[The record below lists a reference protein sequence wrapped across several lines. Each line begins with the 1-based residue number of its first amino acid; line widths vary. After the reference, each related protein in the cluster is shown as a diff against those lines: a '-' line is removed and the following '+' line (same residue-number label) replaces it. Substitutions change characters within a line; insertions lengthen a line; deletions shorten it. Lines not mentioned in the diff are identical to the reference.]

1 MKEKITTVNIDI
13 IIGRTIDY
21 QCTAAKVAK
30 LSSWPL
36 LMFG

>member
-1 MKEKITTVNIDI
+1 MKENNFLNIDI
-13 IIGRTIDY
+13 IIGRPIGY

-36 LMFG
+36 LIF